1 MDTPQQLRVGLIGC
15 GYQGQWLAR
24 AAAASDAFFLT
35 ACTDPDVAAVTAVQ
49 AIANK
54 IQPEDSAAALLARPD
69 VDVVF
74 IATPHHLLQPYALQA
89 VRVGKHV
96 LAEKPIALNAAQ
108 AMELETA
115 VAHSGVTYMAG
126 YSFRYFPPVAAAKRL
141 ISDGVI
147 GDIQTISAGMPKPG
161 LRPSWVTDPAAG
173 GGILGFYGCHMV
185 DRVLWFV
192 DDKPVDVLATVSYY
206 PEFGVDETSLFQV
219 RFERG
224 VITQFNICGS
234 SAGWF
239 DFAHVC
245 GRDGHLYL
253 SMAAFPNYALTVSS
267 RKDEAYAT
275 PQTTT
280 MNLDRATAV
289 QQKMEAELADFA
301 QAVWQKQQPP
311 ITAAAGRQVLQVLD
325 AVFASGKTGIPV
337 MLT

>member
-1 MDTPQQLRVGLIGC
+1 MNNKQLHVGLIGC

-24 AAAASDAFFLT
+24 AAAARDAFCLT
-35 ACTDPDVAAVTAVQ
+35 ACTDPDDKAVTAVQ
-49 AIANK
+49 AITPNVQPANSAETL
-54 IQPEDSAAALLARPD
+54 IANPE

-89 VRVGKHV
+89 IAAGKHV

-108 AMELETA
+108 AMEIETA
-115 VAHSGVTYMAG
+115 VAHNNVIYMAG

-173 GGILGFYGCHMV
+173 GGILGFFGCHMV

-192 DDKPVDVLATVSYY
+192 DDKPVEVLATVSYY
-206 PEFGVDETSLFQV
+206 PEFGVDETSMFQV

-224 VITQFNICGS
+224 VIAQFNICGS

-253 SMAAFPNYALTVSS
+253 SLAEFPNYALTVSS

-289 QQKMEAELADFA
+289 QQKMEAELEDFA

-325 AVFASGKTGIPV
+325 AVFASGKTGKPV
-337 MLT
+337 LLT